1 MNSDQRCCGSN
12 ACIIN
17 ADGEC
22 WCGQRW
28 DGEKMCHP
36 NSPKPLDEK
45 SKIESTEKLN
55 DSK

>member
-1 MNSDQRCCGSN
+1 
-12 ACIIN
+12 
-17 ADGEC
+17 
-22 WCGQRW
+22 
-28 DGEKMCHP
+28 MCHP